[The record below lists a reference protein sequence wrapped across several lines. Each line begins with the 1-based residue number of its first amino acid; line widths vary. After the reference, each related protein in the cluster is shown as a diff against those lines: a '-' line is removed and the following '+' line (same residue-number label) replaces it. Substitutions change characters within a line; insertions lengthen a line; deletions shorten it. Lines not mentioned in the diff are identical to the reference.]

1 MLRKDREDRL
11 IAAGLKWSVLATSTW
26 SDMIRELKVYIS
38 EHSKDGESWNGN
50 VPTNY
55 KIKSNMAAD
64 GSEMDEE
71 KNLGRWVNRQR
82 SLYHAGRLKKDRQKE
97 LEAIGL
103 KWSVLATASWE
114 VMFEGL
120 CEYRETKIKE
130 NPDNGWWVCPSFLPT
145 FCFCF
150 SSNAQCYFISYF
162 RDGDVPLNI
171 RSNETIQK
179 VRFAIPF
186 HCE

>member
-130 NPDNGWWVCPSFLPT
+130 NPDNGW
-145 FCFCF
+145 
-150 SSNAQCYFISYF
+150 
-162 RDGDVPLNI
+162 
-171 RSNETIQK
+171 
-179 VRFAIPF
+179 
-186 HCE
+186 